1 MPLCKKKSGEQ
12 ADSADAAS
20 PVQLQKKITLM
31 NGVSIIVGS
40 IIGSGFLLVRPHLQ
54 GGEQHRGLAASL
66 GLCAASTASSGVQ
79 YSRELGTMIQ
89 RSGADYAYF
98 LVAFGPFMA
107 FLHHHSPHLCQVHP
121 GAIFHRLPAPIITEK
136 LLAALCLTILTAANC
151 WSIRASTWIQDI
163 CTWGKTLAL
172 IIIIIAGCVQVGRGK
187 VEFFEEPFA
196 DSVMGVGNLVRAFY
210 SGLFAYNGWNY
221 LNCVTG
227 EMKNPQRDL
236 PLAIFI
242 SCAIVTVVYVLANA
256 AYFTT
261 VPVAEFVT
269 TPAVAILFA
278 KKISG
283 FLAAVMPIFVS
294 LSTFGGV
301 NGVLLTT
308 SRIFFQRLL
317 TPLPAVLLVGLI
329 SLVYLTIDDIYVLV
343 NYMGFV
349 NWLAIGLSVS
359 IVLYLRV
366 KRPNDPRPVRVPI
379 IFPIVYT
386 MFTVLLC
393 ANAFIGAFWECAMGV
408 VIILTAVPVYL
419 IGVAWT
425 NKPKSLLR
433 WTSDLTRLVQKVF
446 LVQLQEDGEAKSE
459 AEKLRLMASQAQ
471 RLLSLL
477 KVQQLSEKD
486 CSDLAEILMSLAE
499 AAGAPGPPGLRVVR
513 VVMETLE
520 QRQQS
525 ASRTLADKPLAS
537 ALTNVHAGAPCLI
550 RLFTYL
556 GALPVAMATR
566 RVCLSSA
573 LTGCLAAG
581 SDSATCGRQRRRPRL
596 LPRCFSHIDNWSHC
610 RSEPRCGD
618 RVKR

>member
-40 IIGSGFLLVRPHLQ
+40 IIGSGIFVSPTGIFKEVNSIGASLLVWV
-54 GGEQHRGLAASL
+54 
-66 GLCAASTASSGVQ
+66 LCGV
-79 YSRELGTMIQ
+79 YSFFGAYSYAELGTMIQ

-107 FLHHHSPHLCQVHP
+107 FLRMWCEILVMRPCSQTIIALTFAKYILEPFFTGCQP
-121 GAIFHRLPAPIITEK
+121 PIITEK

-308 SRIFFQRLL
+308 SRIFFVAAEEGQMPSFLCMIQQRLL

-459 AEKLRLMASQAQ
+459 AEKLVAAE
-471 RLLSLL
+471 
-477 KVQQLSEKD
+477 EK
-486 CSDLAEILMSLAE
+486 E
-499 AAGAPGPPGLRVVR
+499 A
-513 VVMETLE
+513 
-520 QRQQS
+520 
-525 ASRTLADKPLAS
+525 
-537 ALTNVHAGAPCLI
+537 
-550 RLFTYL
+550 
-556 GALPVAMATR
+556 
-566 RVCLSSA
+566 
-573 LTGCLAAG
+573 
-581 SDSATCGRQRRRPRL
+581 
-596 LPRCFSHIDNWSHC
+596 
-610 RSEPRCGD
+610 
-618 RVKR
+618 